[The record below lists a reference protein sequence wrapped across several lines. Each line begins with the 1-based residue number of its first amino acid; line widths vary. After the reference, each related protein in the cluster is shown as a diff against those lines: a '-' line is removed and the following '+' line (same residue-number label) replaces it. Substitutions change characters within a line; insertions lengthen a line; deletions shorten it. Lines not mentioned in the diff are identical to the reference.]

1 MTVALRVVLIPFSI
15 IAERNSFK
23 FEKIQEDLVAIQNE
37 FKDDPIAR
45 KDHIR
50 EVLRANRIQPWAS
63 AILLGIQLL
72 ALVLLYQVFVGGM
85 TGKLNALYPSIAR
98 PDVINT
104 RFLGFDIAQKNIYVA
119 GLVGVLLYWQIWR
132 SQRHRRDTL
141 TLSDSLF
148 RYAFPLMSFVIL
160 ASLPAVKT
168 IFILTS
174 MAFSYIVHLFR
185 PFFTKKLQAVKHT
198 ALRLHDKI
206 VNGGHAAT

>member
-1 MTVALRVVLIPFSI
+1 
-15 IAERNSFK
+15 
-23 FEKIQEDLVAIQNE
+23 LVAIQNE

-104 RFLGFDIAQKNIYVA
+104 RFLGFDIAQKNWWA
-119 GLVGVLLYWQIWR
+119 FFCTGKFGVPSGI
-132 SQRHRRDTL
+132 
-141 TLSDSLF
+141 
-148 RYAFPLMSFVIL
+148 
-160 ASLPAVKT
+160 
-168 IFILTS
+168 
-174 MAFSYIVHLFR
+174 
-185 PFFTKKLQAVKHT
+185 
-198 ALRLHDKI
+198 
-206 VNGGHAAT
+206 AAIR